1 MDANTFSDFFKAK
14 EERVEKEEEID
25 ITKEENKEEKKEEK
39 QNKIKEIKEV
49 KEEINKIDNNND
61 NIDINKIK
69 DENKEIKNEQPLL
82 TIEQL
87 IKNDN
92 NNNIKE
98 EDRKKEETKITNEQN
113 QKEET
118 NENKDNKENVE
129 IKEEEKTEE
138 KEKKEENPQPLLTLE
153 QMINND
159 YENIPPNDNQKN
171 EEIII
176 NKSQEQ
182 KEEIIV
188 NNTENNI
195 KEDNQN
201 KEETIKI
208 EEDNNKKEIQN
219 KDDNQNTQPLISINE
234 IINSNNN
241 INIDNQNQ
249 NEIKNNQEQEPKQE
263 IIKNDN
269 KEDTIEIKEKKEE
282 PKNDEPLI
290 TIGEIIKNDNNDK
303 ANIEINK
310 ENEEI
315 KKDQK
320 IEIKE
325 EIIKNDK
332 ENDIKDDKQ
341 NKEEKQNIQPL
352 ETLDDIIN
360 NNNNNENKNK
370 EDNQEIKEIEI
381 IKEQE
386 PKEEIIINAND
397 DNNKE
402 VMNKEEK
409 EEKEPVEEIV
419 KNNNEQNQEDKIIK
433 DSEIKE
439 EKDIIKTNNDSDNII
454 PKKGLEEENISLKPK
469 KHKSDFELH
478 IIQAYKYLIGQNTPS
493 DKSQNNAIPEEKDSI
508 PNSENILSVK
518 NCEKEIRLALNSCIE
533 TKIVSLNKNIL
544 DKMSRIIRHNKINL
558 IFVIGQIYINL
569 MSKDYLFNPLNTSI
583 TLELLIF
590 FCNEVISLK
599 SVLKQ
604 TYLGNKFNQTLIN
617 FILRIMKEYK
627 FEKEQLSVFME
638 ILETHN
644 INQKPI
650 KIMANNFEDMV
661 KYINDILNEQ
671 ETFYDQYKFI
681 FDNSDIIKNMINK
694 SDFGNQNNIKYLN
707 NYLDLG
713 KIFSYLLFNEKFVIY
728 LKQQSQEN
736 DLQGMNKKLFNG
748 YEDNVSINVIEDEK
762 FYIDIDEDIEMM
774 RENLCKLIFEYIT
787 KFKEIKTLFEFQYV
801 LYVLIKR
808 IYFYFYE
815 KYKDKID
822 LLLSEIVINL
832 CFFKEETIEEIKI
845 FINEILKSEKE
856 KDSNLK
862 KLIQEKIEQNKS
874 NPDFNFNSLQNENIP
889 IEQIQNYFTNI
900 TNISI
905 ETISISQNDLR
916 IGFFNKKKIKAGEIF
931 TFYVE
936 LSQPYG
942 ILDFCM
948 SLDDYNI
955 KLRIKNLTEGR
966 DVYIENEVTIFHC
979 PLKLTMFFTKP
990 GIFQFEFD
998 NSYSWLRSK
1007 TIRYKINKFYPQK
1020 AYYLDRKIILMK
1032 YQEIIYKRKKTTQIN
1047 YNNYQNKA
1055 GILDQ
1060 IKKEKIFLVKFN
1072 GDNNSFN
1079 CSDTTLNIEIS
1090 NKMGKDNYLKIST
1103 IFINIDKEKN
1113 KSCFYAIENNSNNK
1127 LMKYELNKNNFMQY
1141 INENIISKSKVNID
1155 IINLYIITENENII
1169 DSHYISIEDILGFEP
1184 EIKTEELNN
1193 NHCKL
1198 LFFLQYFHQ
1207 AQLIYYLFNK
1217 INNDEKF
1224 ENVIL
1229 ISYNSYS
1236 GYQICLYKNGE
1247 IFIKIEN
1254 IELNREKSL
1263 ENNLNLIAKKIKE
1276 ISKEEK
1282 IEILIGE
1289 NINEFDKEMNTEKI
1303 GDELIK
1309 ILGMNLEEEGN
1320 LKVVYLNKDFNKEVN
1335 LNSHIFYLDE

>member
-1 MDANTFSDFFKAK
+1 MDANSFSDFFKAK
-14 EERVEKEEEID
+14 EERVEKEEDID
-25 ITKEENKEEKKEEK
+25 ITKDENKEDKKDEK
-39 QNKIKEIKEV
+39 QNEIKEIKDNQSQET
-49 KEEINKIDNNND
+49 KEELNKNESNND
-61 NIDINKIK
+61 NNDINKNK
-69 DENKEIKNEQPLL
+69 DKKEEIKNEQPLL
-82 TIEQL
+82 TIDQL

-92 NNNIKE
+92 DNNNIKE
-98 EDRKKEETKITNEQN
+98 EEPKKEEKQNINEQV
-113 QKEET
+113 QKEEI
-118 NENKDNKENVE
+118 NENKDNKENIE
-129 IKEEEKTEE
+129 IKEEEK
-138 KEKKEENPQPLLTLE
+138 KEENSQPLLTLE

-159 YENIPPNDNQKN
+159 NENIPSIDIQKK

-176 NKSQEQ
+176 KNGENNIKQD
-182 KEEIIV
+182 KEEII
-188 NNTENNI
+188 
-195 KEDNQN
+195 
-201 KEETIKI
+201 KI
-208 EEDNNKKEIQN
+208 EENNNKKEINN
-219 KDDNQNTQPLISINE
+219 KDENQNIQPLISINE
-234 IINSNNN
+234 IINSENN
-241 INIDNQNQ
+241 INIDNQKQ
-249 NEIKNNQEQEPKQE
+249 NEIINNQEKEAKQE

-269 KEDTIEIKEKKEE
+269 A
-282 PKNDEPLI
+282 
-290 TIGEIIKNDNNDK
+290 K

-310 ENEEI
+310 E
-315 KKDQK
+315 K
-320 IEIKE
+320 EIKE
-325 EIIKNDK
+325 EIIKIEK
-332 ENDIKDDKQ
+332 ENEIKDDNQ
-341 NKEEKQNIQPL
+341 NKEDKQNIQPL
-352 ETLDDIIN
+352 ETLGDIII
-360 NNNNNENKNK
+360 NNNNENKNK
-370 EDNQEIKEIEI
+370 KDNQNNKETEI
-381 IKEQE
+381 IKEQK
-386 PKEEIIINAND
+386 PKEEIIINAKD

-402 VMNKEEK
+402 KIENKEEQ
-409 EEKEPVEEIV
+409 EPVEEIV
-419 KNNNEQNQEDKIIK
+419 KNNNEQNQEVKIIK

-439 EKDIIKTNNDSDNII
+439 EEKNNIIINNVSDNNI

-478 IIQAYKYLIGQNTPS
+478 IIQAYKYLIGQNTS
-493 DKSQNNAIPEEKDSI
+493 ADKSQNNAIPEEKDAI
-508 PNSENILSVK
+508 PDSENILSVK

-599 SVLKQ
+599 SLLKQ
-604 TYLGNKFNQTLIN
+604 TYLGNKYNQTLIN

-650 KIMANNFEDMV
+650 KIIANNFEDMV
-661 KYINDILNEQ
+661 KFINDILNEQ

-681 FDNSDIIKNMINK
+681 FDNSDIIKNMINQ
-694 SDFGNQNNIKYLN
+694 SDIGNQNNIKYLN

-728 LKQQSQEN
+728 LKQQSTEN

-748 YEDNVSINVIEDEK
+748 YEDNISINVIEYEK

-774 RENLCKLIFEYIT
+774 RENLCKLIFDYVT

-808 IYFYFYE
+808 IYFYFYD
-815 KYKDKID
+815 KYKDKVDI
-822 LLLSEIVINL
+822 LLSEIVINL
-832 CFFKEETIEEIKI
+832 CFFKEETITEIKI
-845 FINEILKSEKE
+845 FINEILKSEND
-856 KDSNLK
+856 KDTNLK
-862 KLIQEKIEQNKS
+862 KLIQEKIEENKS
-874 NPDFNFNSLQNENIP
+874 NPDFHYNSLQNENKP
-889 IEQIQNYFTNI
+889 TEQIENYFTNI

-1032 YQEIIYKRKKTTQIN
+1032 YQEIINKRKKTTQIN
-1047 YNNYQNKA
+1047 YNNYQNKT

-1103 IFINIDKEKN
+1103 IFININKDKN
-1113 KSCFYAIENNSNNK
+1113 KSCFYAVQNNSDNR
-1127 LMKYELNKNNFMQY
+1127 LIKYELNKNNFMKY
-1141 INENIISKSKVNID
+1141 INENIISISKVNID

-1184 EIKTEELNN
+1184 EIKTDNN

-1207 AQLIYYLFNK
+1207 AQMIYYLFNK

-1229 ISYNSYS
+1229 ISYNTYS

-1247 IFIKIEN
+1247 IYIKIDN
-1254 IELNREKSL
+1254 IELNKEKSL
-1263 ENNLNLIAKKIKE
+1263 ENNLNLIAEKIKE
-1276 ISKEEK
+1276 ISQEEK

-1289 NINEFDKEMNTEKI
+1289 NINEFDKEMNAEKI